1 VWLVIRARR
10 GRRHYD
16 RAELRRRFI
25 ADFLADFM
33 ADALKELERRPLFL
47 SRPAKPVAA
56 TAGPVIL
63 FSAGG
68 VRFAIQSS
76 EVEEIRDRDDR
87 TSIRKLKG
95 HEPIDFALQ
104 VGLGAGILERYVVL
118 KPGECS
124 LGVTNVERM
133 TSLPKMVPLP
143 TLFRGAERQWYRG
156 LLLLENEV
164 VPLVRAE
171 YWRKLPPLAKEIG
184 TGV

>member
-1 VWLVIRARR
+1 M
-10 GRRHYD
+10 RHY
-16 RAELRRRFI
+16 EV
-25 ADFLADFM
+25 M
-33 ADALKELERRPLFL
+33 ANAVKESERRPLFI

-56 TAGPVIL
+56 EAGPVIL
-63 FSAGG
+63 FTAGG
-68 VRFAIQSS
+68 VRFAVQSS

-95 HEPIDFALQ
+95 PEVVDFALQ
-104 VGLGAGILERYVVL
+104 VGLGAGILDRFVVL

-124 LGVTNVERM
+124 LGVTDVERM
-133 TSLPKMVPLP
+133 TSLPRMVPLP

-171 YWRKLPPLAKEIG
+171 YWRNPLLPKRKDMATAYE
-184 TGV
+184 

>member
-1 VWLVIRARR
+1 
-10 GRRHYD
+10 
-16 RAELRRRFI
+16 
-25 ADFLADFM
+25 M
-33 ADALKELERRPLFL
+33 ADDPVKEHERRPLFIA
-47 SRPAKPVAA
+47 RQAKPVAA

-87 TSIRKLKG
+87 TALRKLKSA
-95 HEPIDFALQ
+95 EPIDFALQ

-118 KPGECS
+118 KPGDCS
-124 LGVTNVERM
+124 LGVTDVERM
-133 TSLPKMVPLP
+133 AASPKVVPLP
-143 TLFRGAERQWYRG
+143 TLFLGAERQWYRG

-171 YWRKLPPLAKEIG
+171 YWRKLSPLARGIAR
-184 TGV
+184 GV